1 MLRSGFAFRRCLP
14 STTAAR
20 TMGMY
25 RSPTQVELY
34 FDTASP
40 HCWVQFELLHRYR
53 ERWNLEVSGAH
64 LFPSCKII
72 KTL

>member
-1 MLRSGFAFRRCLP
+1 MLRSGFAFRRCL
-14 STTAAR
+14 STT
-20 TMGMY
+20 TSVKGLGMY

-53 ERWNLEVSGAH
+53 ERWNLKVSDAH
-64 LFPSCKII
+64 ICFLHVK
-72 KTL
+72 